1 MYPYAD
7 YDVYLTLSSWDGDPQ
22 FAAPVQGEKNGDSV
36 VYRVSGVRAFAL
48 AALYDF
54 KQVTQTDE
62 GVTYTV
68 NYQTVSE
75 QIAQKALATMRES
88 VHLYAQMFGPY
99 PFDSLTMTELEMFD
113 GMEFDAQ
120 FFLSKVWFHTYDGTP
135 KNNLVL
141 LTAHETAHNWWF
153 SQVGNDQAFDPW
165 LDEALCVYSEL
176 LYLEAYHPELV
187 DWWWD
192 FRVYNFEPAGPVN
205 VSIYDFVQYENYRQ
219 AVYLRGAEF
228 IQAVRDVLGDGQF
241 FTFLQ
246 HYLAEGHGKV
256 MSTEDFFRILGE
268 INPEAAETL
277 QGLYFGDW

>member
-1 MYPYAD
+1 
-7 YDVYLTLSSWDGDPQ
+7 VT
-22 FAAPVQGEKNGDSV
+22 DS
-36 VYRVSGVRAFAL
+36 
-48 AALYDF
+48 DE
-54 KQVTQTDE
+54 QVTYS
-62 GVTYTV
+62 VY
-68 NYQTVSE
+68 YQTVTE
-75 QIAQKALATMRES
+75 QTAQTALETMENA
-88 VHLYAQMFGPY
+88 VYLYSQMFGPY

-141 LTAHETAHNWWF
+141 LAAHETAHNWWF

-192 FRVYNFEPAGPVN
+192 FRVYNFEPSGPVN
-205 VSIYDFVQYENYRQ
+205 ISIYDFAQYENYRQ

-228 IQAVRDVLGDGQF
+228 MQALRDELGDGQF

-246 HYLAEGHGKV
+246 DYLAAGQGKV
-256 MSTEDFFRILGE
+256 MSTGDFFDLLME
-268 INPEAAETL
+268 MNPEAAEKLRTEF
-277 QGLYFGDW
+277 FGDW